1 VEVTRQHVVDVLRRA
16 GLWDEAERAEASL
29 PDTSDF
35 DEVVRMLADRG
46 ITRDT
51 LVSLL
56 GGSP

>member
-1 VEVTRQHVVDVLRRA
+1 MEVTREHVVGVLRRA
-16 GLWDEAERAEASL
+16 GLWEAAEEAESSL
-29 PDTSDF
+29 PETIDLD
-35 DEVVRMLADRG
+35 DVADWGLQRG

>member
-1 VEVTRQHVVDVLRRA
+1 MEVTRQHVVDVLRRA
-16 GLWDEAERAEASL
+16 GLWEEAEQAESSL
-29 PDTSDF
+29 PDTADF
-35 DEVVRMLADRG
+35 DQVAEFAIARG

>member
-1 VEVTRQHVVDVLRRA
+1 MEVTREHVVGVLRRA
-16 GLWDEAERAEASL
+16 GLREVAEEADSSL
-29 PDTSDF
+29 PETIDL
-35 DEVVRMLADRG
+35 DEVADWALQRG

>member
-1 VEVTRQHVVDVLRRA
+1 MEVTREYVVDVLRRA
-16 GLWDEAERAEASL
+16 GLWEVADEAESSL
-29 PDTSDF
+29 PEAIDLDQ
-35 DEVVRMLADRG
+35 VADWALQRG